1 MRSLALLTSPVSAD
15 NILASI
21 IFKLFFKVLQES
33 LLQRVCQRLKK
44 NCDTEMVLL
53 KVSLGRKNPKP
64 FL

>member
-44 NCDTEMVLL
+44 IVTQKWC
-53 KVSLGRKNPKP
+53 
-64 FL
+64 F

>member
-44 NCDTEMVLL
+44 KKIVTQKWC
-53 KVSLGRKNPKP
+53 
-64 FL
+64 F